1 MTDKIG
7 VQLTPA
13 EIQAVHRAL
22 AFYIQAGKEAAPY
35 AITHIKLL
43 DELADVFKR
52 IVAMEEL

>member
-22 AFYIQAGKEAAPY
+22 TYYIGDGYEY
-35 AITHIKLL
+35 TGVEVKLL
-43 DELADVFKR
+43 QELADVFKR
-52 IVAMEEL
+52 IVAMEEV

>member
-1 MTDKIG
+1 MADKIG

-22 AFYIQAGKEAAPY
+22 TFYIQTGKDVLGND
-35 AITHIKLL
+35 IQVKLL
-43 DELADVFKR
+43 EELSDVFKR

>member
-1 MTDKIG
+1 MADKIG

-22 AFYIQAGKEAAPY
+22 TFYIQTGKEAAPY
-35 AITHIKLL
+35 AVSHIKLL

>member
-1 MTDKIG
+1 MTYKIG

-22 AFYIQAGKEAAPY
+22 TYYIQTGKEAAPY
-35 AITHIKLL
+35 AVSHIKLL